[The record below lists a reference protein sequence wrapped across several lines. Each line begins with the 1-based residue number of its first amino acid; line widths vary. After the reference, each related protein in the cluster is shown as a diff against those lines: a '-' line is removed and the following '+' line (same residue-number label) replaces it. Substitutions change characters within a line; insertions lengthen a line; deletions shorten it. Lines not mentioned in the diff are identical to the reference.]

1 MSAVATVEREAEAGP
16 RTRVRDDRRPSMARL
31 TKVELR
37 KMFDTRS
44 GFWLPICV
52 GNSISAKS
60 TTTFLEEAGRI
71 VIEPVR
77 RKEYNLDELLKGITP
92 KNQHESV
99 DFGLPS
105 GKEVR

>member
-1 MSAVATVEREAEAGP
+1 MDKGEGMKASV
-16 RTRVRDDRRPSMARL
+16 
-31 TKVELR
+31 K
-37 KMFDTRS
+37 K
-44 GFWLPICV
+44 W
-52 GNSISAKS
+52 GNSAAVRIPAAVMQAVH
-60 TTTFLEEAGRI
+60 LELDEAVDVREQAGRI